1 LRYEKNL
8 VSKPIKAIRGM
19 NDILPSQS
27 NIWQHLESVLRKTL
41 STYGY
46 KEIRMPIVE
55 QTNLFARSIGASTD
69 IIEKEMYT
77 FEDRNGES
85 LSLRPECTAGCVR
98 AGIEH
103 GLLYN
108 QEQRLWYM
116 GPLFRYERPQ
126 KGRYRQFNQMGA
138 EVFGLAGPD
147 IDAELILMTARI
159 WKALGIAHLAKLEI
173 NSLGNSEARANYR
186 IILVDYFS
194 ASKELLD
201 EDSLRRLELNP
212 LRILD
217 SKNPA
222 MQELIENAPRL
233 IENLDEESEQHFKSL
248 CHQLDEA
255 GIEYKVNSRL
265 VRGLDYYNRTVFEW
279 LTDSLGAQGAIC
291 GGGRYDGLVEQLGGK
306 ETTAVGFAMGLERL
320 VALLTDLD
328 ENSAIGDEIDVY
340 LARLG
345 EKAEKKALLL
355 AEDLRNIL
363 PGLKILTH
371 CGTGNFK
378 KQLKKADKSGA
389 SLCLIL
395 GDDELIEKKVTIK
408 FLREQREQI
417 QISIDDLSAW
427 LNDYL

>member
-1 LRYEKNL
+1 

-27 NIWQHLESVLRKTL
+27 HIWQYLESVLRKTL

-77 FEDRNGES
+77 FEDRKGES

-138 EVFGLAGPD
+138 EVFGLTGPD

-159 WKALGIAHLAKLEI
+159 WKALGIDHLAKLEI

-186 IILVDYFS
+186 VILVEYFS

-233 IENLDEESEQHFKSL
+233 IENLDEQSEQHFKSL
-248 CHQLDEA
+248 CQRLDES
-255 GIEYKVNSRL
+255 GIEYKINSRL
-265 VRGLDYYNRTVFEW
+265 VRGLDYYNRSVFEW
-279 LTDSLGAQGAIC
+279 ITDSLGAQGAIC

-306 ETTAVGFAMGLERL
+306 ETPAVGFAMGLERL

-328 ENSAIGDEIDVY
+328 ENSAINDEIDVY
-340 LARLG
+340 LARMG
-345 EKAEKKALLL
+345 EKAEIKALLL

-395 GDDELIEKKVTIK
+395 GDDELIEQKVTIK
-408 FLREQREQI
+408 FLREKREQI

-427 LNDYL
+427 LNDYLEVSN

>member
-1 LRYEKNL
+1 MSNT
-8 VSKPIKAIRGM
+8 SKAIKAIRGM
-19 NDILPSQS
+19 NDILPSQTKV
-27 NIWQHLESVLRKTL
+27 WQHLEAELRKTL
-41 STYGY
+41 ANYGY

-77 FEDRNGES
+77 FDDRNGES

-126 KGRYRQFNQMGA
+126 KGRYRQFHQMGA

-159 WKALGIAHLAKLEI
+159 WKNLGIHHLLRLEI
-173 NSLGNSEARANYR
+173 NSLGNSQARQNYKDV
-186 IILVDYFS
+186 LVNYFS
-194 ASKELLD
+194 ANKKQLD
-201 EDSLRRLELNP
+201 EDSLRRLETNP

-222 MQELIENAPRL
+222 MQDLIEAAPRL
-233 IENLDEESEQHFKSL
+233 IENLDEQSELHFKAL
-248 CHQLDEA
+248 CLRLDQA

-279 LTDSLGAQGAIC
+279 ITDSLGSQGAVC

-306 ETTAVGFAMGLERL
+306 ETTAVGFAIGIERL
-320 VALLTDLD
+320 VLLMTEFTD
-328 ENSAIGDEIDVY
+328 NASFVNEIDVY
-340 LARLG
+340 LARMG
-345 EKAEKKALLL
+345 EKAEIKALLL

-371 CGTGNFK
+371 CGSGNFK

-395 GDDELIEKKVTIK
+395 GDDELAENNITVK

-417 QISIDDLSAW
+417 QLSIDDLSAW

>member
-1 LRYEKNL
+1 M
-8 VSKPIKAIRGM
+8 SKPIKAIRGM
-19 NDILPSQS
+19 NDILPSQTA
-27 NIWQHLESVLRKTL
+27 IWQHLESILRKTL
-41 STYGY
+41 SSYGY
-46 KEIRMPIVE
+46 KEIRMPVVE

-69 IIEKEMYT
+69 IIEKEMYS
-77 FEDRNGES
+77 FDDRNGES
-85 LSLRPECTAGCVR
+85 LSLRPEGTAGCVR

-126 KGRYRQFNQMGA
+126 KGRYRQFHQMGA

-159 WKALGIAHLAKLEI
+159 WKNLGIDHLLRLEI
-173 NSLGNSEARANYR
+173 NSLGNSAARQNYR
-186 IILVDYFS
+186 AVLVGYFS
-194 ASKELLD
+194 ANTELLD
-201 EDSLRRLELNP
+201 DDSLRRLEINP

-222 MQELIENAPRL
+222 MQELIQNAPRL
-233 IENLDEESEQHFKSL
+233 IENLDEESELHFKSL
-248 CHQLDEA
+248 CERLDNA
-255 GIEYKVNSRL
+255 GIEYIVNSRL

-279 LTDSLGAQGAIC
+279 ITDALGSQGAVC

-306 ETTAVGFAMGLERL
+306 ETPGVGFAMGLERL

-328 ENSAIGDEIDVY
+328 DNSAKSDNIDVY
-340 LARLG
+340 MARLG
-345 EKAEKKALLL
+345 EKAEIKALLL

-395 GDDELIEKKVTIK
+395 GDDELVEHRITIK

-417 QISIDDLSAW
+417 ELSIDDLPAW

>member
-1 LRYEKNL
+1 

-27 NIWQHLESVLRKTL
+27 NIWQYLESVLRKTL

-138 EVFGLAGPD
+138 EVFGLTGPD
-147 IDAELILMTARI
+147 VDAELILMTARI
-159 WKALGIAHLAKLEI
+159 WKTLGIEHLAKLEI

-186 IILVDYFS
+186 VLLVDYFS

-248 CHQLDEA
+248 CHLLDEA

-306 ETTAVGFAMGLERL
+306 ETPAVGFAMGLERL

-371 CGTGNFK
+371 CGAGNFK

-395 GDDELIEKKVTIK
+395 GDDELLEQKVTIK

-417 QISIDDLSAW
+417 QISIGDLSAW

>member
-1 LRYEKNL
+1 
-8 VSKPIKAIRGM
+8 M
-19 NDILPSQS
+19 NDILPSQTKV
-27 NIWQHLESVLRKTL
+27 WQHLEAELRKTL
-41 STYGY
+41 ANYGY

-77 FEDRNGES
+77 FDDRNGES

-126 KGRYRQFNQMGA
+126 KGRYRQFHQMGA

-159 WKALGIAHLAKLEI
+159 WKNLGIHHLLRLEI
-173 NSLGNSEARANYR
+173 NSLGNSQARQNYKDV
-186 IILVDYFS
+186 LVNYFS
-194 ASKELLD
+194 ANKKQLD
-201 EDSLRRLELNP
+201 EDSLRRLETNP

-222 MQELIENAPRL
+222 MQDLIEAAPRL
-233 IENLDEESEQHFKSL
+233 IENLDEQSELHFKAL
-248 CHQLDEA
+248 CLRLDQA

-279 LTDSLGAQGAIC
+279 ITDSLGSQGAVC

-306 ETTAVGFAMGLERL
+306 ETTAVGFAIGIERL
-320 VALLTDLD
+320 VLLMTEFTD
-328 ENSAIGDEIDVY
+328 NASFVNEIDVY
-340 LARLG
+340 LARMG
-345 EKAEKKALLL
+345 EKAEIKALLL

-371 CGTGNFK
+371 CGSGNFK

-395 GDDELIEKKVTIK
+395 GDDELAENNITVK

-417 QISIDDLSAW
+417 QLSIDDLSAW